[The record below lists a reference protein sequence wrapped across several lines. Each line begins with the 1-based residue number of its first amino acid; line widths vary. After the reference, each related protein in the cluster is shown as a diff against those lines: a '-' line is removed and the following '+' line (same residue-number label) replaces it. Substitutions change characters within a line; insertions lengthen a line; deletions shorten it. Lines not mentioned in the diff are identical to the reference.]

1 MTFTYLPL
9 EDAIARDG
17 LRMVVVSGGP
27 SPWGE
32 AAKGILHVKGL
43 DWVAVR
49 LDATDEALTNWTG
62 VKSAPALMYN
72 DARPRSNWADILLL
86 AEQLAPAPA
95 LLPSDP
101 SERALVM
108 GYAHEI
114 CGEGGL
120 GRARR
125 LALVHAGLQG
135 EGGFDRRRGAYL
147 AEKYGYSEET
157 GAAAQGRVA
166 DLLGML
172 AAQLKTQRAAGRAY
186 YFGENL
192 TAVDIYS
199 AMTMALFRPLPPE
212 LCDMR
217 EPLRA
222 AFDTRDPKTDAA
234 LDPILIEHRD
244 WIYDRHLVLPLSL

>member
-9 EDAIARDG
+9 ENAIARDG

-32 AAKGILHVKGL
+32 AAKGILYVKDL

-49 LDATDEALTNWTG
+49 LDPTDEALTNWTG
-62 VKSAPALMYN
+62 VKSAPALIYN
-72 DARPRSNWADILLL
+72 DERPPSNWADILLL

-101 SERALVM
+101 AERASVM

-114 CGEGGL
+114 CGAGGL

-125 LALVHAGLQG
+125 VALVHAGLQG
-135 EGGFDRRRGAYL
+135 EGGFDRRRGTYL
-147 AEKYGYSEET
+147 AEKYGYNEES
-157 GAAAQGRVA
+157 GAAARGRVVG
-166 DLLGML
+166 LLGML
-172 AAQLKTQRAAGRAY
+172 AAQLKTQRTAGSAY
-186 YFGENL
+186 YFGESL
-192 TAVDIYS
+192 TTVDIYS
-199 AMTMALFRPLPPE
+199 ATAMALFRPLPPE

-217 EPLRA
+217 DPLRA
-222 AFDTRDPKTDAA
+222 AFDTRDPETDAA

-244 WIYDRHLVLPLSL
+244 RMYDRHLALPLLL